1 MAAAAPQPAAAA
13 ETSNT
18 NPRGIPSFP
27 FMNAVSDYCN
37 TLADVEPTL
46 QRFTEMINKY
56 TFMQQNVEKRAQGL
70 REKLPEIRNTLD
82 VVRFLRRRRERS
94 QKGKVGV
101 EGLEIE
107 DNDEEEEEEGGKTG
121 KDSDSIETTFPLS
134 DTLYARAKITPSKL
148 DSVYLWLGANV
159 MVSYP
164 LAEAEEL
171 LREKLA
177 KAKDSLGAAEED
189 LEFLR
194 VQITTLE
201 VATARVYNW
210 DVGEKRRL
218 REKGELEGR
227 EREEVVSIRD
237 GKD

>member
-1 MAAAAPQPAAAA
+1 MTTVKPQPAESEAS
-13 ETSNT
+13 TT

-37 TLADVEPTL
+37 TISDVEPTL

-70 REKLPEIRNTLD
+70 REKLPEIRSTLD
-82 VVRFLRRRRERS
+82 VVRFLRRRRDANRS
-94 QKGKVGV
+94 GDGKMGV
-101 EGLEIE
+101 ESLEVE
-107 DNDEEEEEEGGKTG
+107 DDEEGGKTG
-121 KDSDSIETTFPLS
+121 EDTDSIETTFPLS
-134 DTLYARAKITPSKL
+134 DTLYAKAKITPSTL

-218 REKGELEGR
+218 REKVELEGR
-227 EREEVVSIRD
+227 EREEAVSIRD
-237 GKD
+237 GKE

>member
-1 MAAAAPQPAAAA
+1 MAATKAQPTA
-13 ETSNT
+13 EAEASTT

-27 FMNAVSDYCN
+27 FMNSVSDYCN

-82 VVRFLRRRRERS
+82 VVRFLRRRRDANGS
-94 QKGKVGV
+94 GDGK
-101 EGLEIE
+101 LEIE
-107 DNDEEEEEEGGKTG
+107 DDEEGGKTG
-121 KDSDSIETTFPLS
+121 EDTDSIETTFPLS
-134 DTLYARAKITPSKL
+134 DTLYAKAKITPSTL

-171 LREKLA
+171 LREKVA
-177 KAKDSLGAAEED
+177 KAKESLRGAEED

-218 REKGELEGR
+218 REKGELEGK

-237 GKD
+237 GKE

>member
-1 MAAAAPQPAAAA
+1 MAAAELKPAAAEA
-13 ETSNT
+13 ST

-27 FMNAVSDYCN
+27 FMNAVSDYCS
-37 TLADVEPTL
+37 TIADVEPTL

-82 VVRFLRRRRERS
+82 VVRFLRRRREES
-94 QKGKVGV
+94 VGI
-101 EGLEIE
+101 EKLDLEDDE
-107 DNDEEEEEEGGKTG
+107 DEDEDSGEKH
-121 KDSDSIETTFPLS
+121 KDTDSIETTFPLS

-164 LAEAEEL
+164 LGEAEEL
-171 LREKLA
+171 LGEKLA
-177 KAKDSLGAAEED
+177 KARDSLGAAEED

-218 REKGELEGR
+218 REKGELEGK
-227 EREEVVSIRD
+227 EREVMEGIRD
-237 GKD
+237 GKE